1 MSADEQWT
9 CGKGLAASAGLPA
22 KLGELMEAMGEM
34 LERHTRAL
42 DPGEEAGEA
51 ELKAYRSVAQR
62 HREVSTGLK
71 GLAVEMAGYRELPM
85 ASHDMAVMQDPQ
97 GQAEAFGRV
106 VEIERELVD
115 LLEGKVKEAEEMMGE

>member
-1 MSADEQWT
+1 MSADEQRT

-22 KLGELMEAMGEM
+22 KLGELMETMAEM

-42 DPGEEAGEA
+42 DPGETAGQA
-51 ELKAYRSVAQR
+51 ELKEYQSLVQR
-62 HREVSTGLK
+62 HREVATGLK
-71 GLAVEMAGYRELPM
+71 VLAVEMEGYRELPM

-106 VEIERELVD
+106 VEIERELVG
-115 LLEGKVKEAEEMMGE
+115 LLEGKTKEAEEMMR